1 MLEQLSRTWAR
12 QRSDAPVLFFLE
24 HFYCRQFGRV
34 AHLPNCE
41 NLVPTCSSYSLPHSF
56 AREHVH
62 RGCGSLC
69 RDVCPRGMQGLFPP
83 RRGRQS
89 EACGGDHCHVHPHR
103 FRTASGLC
111 LCPRSSSC
119 PCNPRATYTG
129 VVFSRLC
136 YCSVQCLWSK
146 YYNILQRATTRRNIT
161 QHVAACYNSIAI
173 VIGGVLFRRGG

>member
-1 MLEQLSRTWAR
+1 MGQATVRCACAFFLGAFLLQTIRSCRSLTELRKLGADLQLVLLASFIRSRTRAQGLR
-12 QRSDAPVLFFLE
+12 LA
-24 HFYCRQFGRV
+24 
-34 AHLPNCE
+34 LP
-41 NLVPTCSSYSLPHSF
+41 
-56 AREHVH
+56 
-62 RGCGSLC
+62 GC
-69 RDVCPRGMQGLFPP
+69 VCPRGMQGLFPP

-103 FRTASGLC
+103 FRTASGLF

-136 YCSVQCLWSK
+136 YCSVQSLWSK